1 MPVLH
6 GGVARVGELCL
17 PPGGLCEGDVV
28 ITSTRMRV
36 ALALL
41 AVKVRAVAV
50 IAAVLEAEALL

>member
-6 GGVARVGELCL
+6 GGVAHVGELCL
-17 PPGGLCEGDVV
+17 PPGGLCEGNVG